1 MDKREAEPHSPSP
14 SLAHVSGRSSSP
26 VLPSRGPS
34 APPPSGSILQL
45 AWKRYLQELSR
56 RPLRTKALTSAAI
69 AGLSDVVA
77 QTIISGRYSNLKRTL
92 AVACFGFLY
101 SGPSAHYWQKFLE
114 WLFSGRKDMQTV
126 LTKVVIDQLSYGP
139 LCNILFMSFATLVL
153 EGRSF
158 GELAAKVRKDY
169 VGVQLNGW
177 RLWPLAAL
185 INYRFVPLEFRVLFI
200 NVVALVWTTFLLL
213 SAKRAQGAGPV
224 AAKRA

>member
-1 MDKREAEPHSPSP
+1 M
-14 SLAHVSGRSSSP
+14 
-26 VLPSRGPS
+26 
-34 APPPSGSILQL
+34 
-45 AWKRYLQELSR
+45 
-56 RPLRTKALTSAAI
+56 
-69 AGLSDVVA
+69 VA

>member
-1 MDKREAEPHSPSP
+1 M
-14 SLAHVSGRSSSP
+14 
-26 VLPSRGPS
+26 
-34 APPPSGSILQL
+34 